1 MYLTCQEGEK
11 KEKKNKRPLV
21 TIRPLHI
28 TTHQTMWKRTRW
40 RMQGEAE
47 RLDLA
52 TGWRHKRR
60 LNDADVIHLLKHV
73 AHVLIAFLT

>member
-1 MYLTCQEGEK
+1 MRIRIKKLKTKRIMMYLTCQEGEK
-11 KEKKNKRPLV
+11 KKKKNKRPLV

-52 TGWRHKRR
+52 TG
-60 LNDADVIHLLKHV
+60 
-73 AHVLIAFLT
+73 